1 MRELVRIAAPSV
13 AATTSYVFMQFVDKW
28 MVSHIGPDPV
38 YVGAQGSGGLAA
50 WIPVSIVYGTLGII
64 NTFVAQNLGAG
75 KPERGPAYA
84 WNAMWLGLMGWV
96 LLIPYA
102 LCLPLIFRTMGYD
115 DQRVELATQYGQIM
129 VLGSIVT
136 MSTRGMSQYFYGMQ
150 RPKVV
155 MMASLTGNIVNLF
168 FNWVLVLGNL
178 GAPAMGVRGSAIAT
192 LIGTS
197 VEGLLP
203 LLIFLGPA
211 MNATLKTRSQWHPRR
226 HLMKEILSLGWPAG
240 AMFGS
245 EMICWG
251 FFMLYLVGSQGK
263 EAGTAG
269 FITQQWM
276 SLSFMPT
283 VGISFAISSTVGK
296 YMGMK
301 RPDLAALRA
310 VVGFKLAIGYMTL
323 CGVGFLLF
331 RTQLINFFM
340 PGDTPPDARAK
351 VLELG
356 GKFLIAAAAFQFF
369 DGMAMSISGAL
380 RGAGDTKYLG
390 VATVVL
396 SWAIMVGGGMA
407 IVRWVPQLGA
417 VGPWVAAALYIV
429 ALALVSLHRYWGGAW
444 RKLTVVDP

>member
-1 MRELVRIAAPSV
+1 
-13 AATTSYVFMQFVDKW
+13 
-28 MVSHIGPDPV
+28 
-38 YVGAQGSGGLAA
+38 
-50 WIPVSIVYGTLGII
+50 
-64 NTFVAQNLGAG
+64 
-75 KPERGPAYA
+75 
-84 WNAMWLGLMGWV
+84 
-96 LLIPYA
+96 
-102 LCLPLIFRTMGYD
+102 
-115 DQRVELATQYGQIM
+115 
-129 VLGSIVT
+129 
-136 MSTRGMSQYFYGMQ
+136 
-150 RPKVV
+150 

-178 GAPAMGVRGSAIAT
+178 GAPALGVRGSAIAT

-203 LLIFLGPA
+203 LFIFLGPA
-211 MNATLKTRSQWHPRR
+211 MNATLKTRSQWKPRR